1 MIDIPHH
8 GTVDYLW
15 KQNVTKV
22 KFKQNS
28 GQILQ
33 LFCGCY
39 LFIDGNTGNKYK
51 IASNQLVENDNT
63 CTNAQRSKL

>member
-33 LFCGCY
+33 LKNNNNK
-39 LFIDGNTGNKYK
+39 IKDGNT
-51 IASNQLVENDNT
+51 
-63 CTNAQRSKL
+63 